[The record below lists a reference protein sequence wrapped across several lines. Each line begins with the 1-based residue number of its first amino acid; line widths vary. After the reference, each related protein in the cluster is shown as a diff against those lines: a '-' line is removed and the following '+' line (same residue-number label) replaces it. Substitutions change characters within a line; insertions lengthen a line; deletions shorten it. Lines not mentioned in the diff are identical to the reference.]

1 MIRDGEFRGGERG
14 ESKETEWRRASE
26 CVIEFDCASG
36 ARREQMRGVLAGVTA
51 VALGFCL
58 GGAWTARADNRP
70 APKGP
75 DEDGTKP
82 ALVKIAGE
90 GMLDSHAFQYLTE
103 LSDDIGSRVTGSP
116 AERKAEEWGVAKMK
130 AMGLENV
137 HTEKYQLW
145 RGWTRGTAQ
154 GELLEPIH
162 RTLHVDAMGWTG
174 STPAGGAEGEVVAV
188 NLFNIDEEVKHT
200 SRLSGK
206 VVLVVMQG
214 VPKKNA
220 DSLFATFGD
229 FLKAASKAGAV
240 AVIGGQGGSK
250 AVGMNL
256 THTGILGF
264 EAEFAIPVLSVTAE
278 DQGQLERY
286 VESGKKVRVR
296 FNVQN
301 TFSSGPVE
309 SANVVGEI
317 RGRENP
323 EQILVVGAHLDS
335 WDLSEGTTDNGTGS
349 ASVLGSAEAIVRSGM
364 KPRRTIRFVL
374 FTGEEQGLDG
384 SFAYMKQH
392 HGEMANHLGN
402 LVLDS
407 GQGPVKEFMLG
418 GRDDL
423 VASFRPFVES
433 LASIR
438 EIAVNDKVESGT
450 DTLPFSMAG
459 LPGIC
464 MDQDSPEYKYTH
476 HSSADALEAVKPEV
490 LAQNAMLMAL
500 TAYWI
505 ADRPERFASPW
516 PPEKTAKMLKAQH
529 QDEMLKAF
537 GLWPKEFAEAE
548 KKEQAP
554 N

>member
-1 MIRDGEFRGGERG
+1 MAAG
-14 ESKETEWRRASE
+14 ASE
-26 CVIEFDCASG
+26 GVIEFDCASG
-36 ARREQMRGVLAGVTA
+36 ARRERMRVALARVAGA
-51 VALGFCL
+51 AIVALGFL
-58 GGAWTARADNRP
+58 GGAFLVRADNRS

-90 GMLDSHAFQYLTE
+90 GMMDSHAFQYLTE

-154 GELLEPIH
+154 GELLEPI
-162 RTLHVDAMGWTG
+162 RRPLHVDAMGWTG
-174 STPAGGAEGEVVAV
+174 STPTGGAEGELVAV
-188 NLFNIDEEVKHT
+188 NLFNIEEEVKHT

-206 VVLVVMQG
+206 ILLVVMQG

-229 FLKAASKAGAV
+229 FLKAAGKAGAV

-264 EAEFAIPVLSVTAE
+264 DANYAIPVLSLTAE

-286 VESGKKVRVR
+286 VASGKKVRVG

-301 TFSSGPVE
+301 TFSNGPVE

-323 EQILVVGAHLDS
+323 EQVLVVGAHLDS

-349 ASVLGSAEAIVRSGM
+349 ASVLASAEAIVRSGM

-392 HGEMANHLGN
+392 HAEMGNHLGN

-423 VASFRPFVES
+423 MASFRPFAQS

-438 EIAVNDKVESGT
+438 DIAVNDKVENGT

-464 MDQDSPEYKYTH
+464 MDQDSPDYKYTH

-490 LAQNAMLMAL
+490 LAQNATLMAL

-516 PPEKTAKMLKAQH
+516 PAEKTSKMLRAQH

-537 GLWPKEFAEAE
+537 GLWPKEFEEAE
-548 KKEQAP
+548 KKEQTP